1 MATTAKIILIKGELT
16 YKLAVKRKGWLDWTV
31 AGAVSTSPYQARL
44 DVQWQQ
50 AVSFAG
56 SKTRTGIELTAN
68 YCSRVKETTV
78 KPANTSENAARAIEV
93 ETVRVW

>member
-56 SKTRTGIELTAN
+56 SKTRTGIELTAH
-68 YCSRVKETTV
+68 CSRVKETTV
-78 KPANTSENAARAIEV
+78 KPANISENAARAIEV
-93 ETVRVW
+93 EVTVRVW